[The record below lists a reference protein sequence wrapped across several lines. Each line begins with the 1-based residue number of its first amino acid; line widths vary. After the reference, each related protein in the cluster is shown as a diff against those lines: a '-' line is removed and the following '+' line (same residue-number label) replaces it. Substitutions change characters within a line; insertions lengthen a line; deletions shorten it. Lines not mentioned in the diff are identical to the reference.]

1 MARVLLVALALVL
14 VPPASAAQR
23 RSEGTIPARGVF
35 VPGVSLAGVGL
46 GMTQA
51 QVKQHWGPFYKLCAN
66 NPYCTK
72 TKPVWLFTYTHGE
85 PVGVAAKF
93 DTHGRTVAV
102 FTLGAI
108 NGWKTSDGL
117 RIADP
122 ISTLYTIYPQ
132 ARIYTKCIGFE
143 AYSYRK
149 NGVTTT
155 FYLSTGVVY
164 GFALT
169 APTEPICQ

>member
-1 MARVLLVALALVL
+1 ALVL

-72 TKPVWLFTYTHGE
+72 TKPVWLFTYTHG
-85 PVGVAAKF
+85 
-93 DTHGRTVAV
+93 
-102 FTLGAI
+102 AI